1 MLNYSITLVRESL
14 LQTWPSITNIGN
26 LVSNCG
32 SHSHNAGQL
41 LVIKVVL
48 DLLQRE
54 TDNLFQSGAGIRKY
68 NNLTTKQSMYCKVGQ
83 LSQSRAVQRLYMTQI
98 RLWQGVWYLFF
109 IIATQ
114 IELLRTCQKLA
125 TPATPNPES
134 ATTVAEQIK
143 SFQY

>member
-14 LQTWPSITNIGN
+14 LQTWPSIANIGN

-32 SHSHNAGQL
+32 SHSYNAGQL

-68 NNLTTKQSMYCKVGQ
+68 DNLTTKQSRYCKVGQ
-83 LSQSRAVQRLYMTQI
+83 LSQNRAVQRLYVTQI
-98 RLWQGVWYLFF
+98 RLWQGCNTFSL
-109 IIATQ
+109 
-114 IELLRTCQKLA
+114 
-125 TPATPNPES
+125 
-134 ATTVAEQIK
+134 
-143 SFQY
+143 